1 MVGLTEASCID
12 ARQETKLCWM
22 KEDCIEMSW
31 NVESIFYMHGR
42 CFHKQS
48 IFGCFAWLYWPWYA
62 IQFLMEMMTGILPP
76 SRSTQGLAF
85 SPCPRMNARTVKKK
99 TEEEEEEAIP
109 NLVSQARSNLT
120 IRISTL
126 WRSDPECKHYVKGKE
141 NSLCVDW
148 WVGEARTERDHACHD
163 FDGTER

>member
-1 MVGLTEASCID
+1 
-12 ARQETKLCWM
+12 
-22 KEDCIEMSW
+22 
-31 NVESIFYMHGR
+31 
-42 CFHKQS
+42 
-48 IFGCFAWLYWPWYA
+48 
-62 IQFLMEMMTGILPP
+62 MEMMTGIFPP

-126 WRSDPECKHYVKGKE
+126 
-141 NSLCVDW
+141 
-148 WVGEARTERDHACHD
+148 
-163 FDGTER
+163 